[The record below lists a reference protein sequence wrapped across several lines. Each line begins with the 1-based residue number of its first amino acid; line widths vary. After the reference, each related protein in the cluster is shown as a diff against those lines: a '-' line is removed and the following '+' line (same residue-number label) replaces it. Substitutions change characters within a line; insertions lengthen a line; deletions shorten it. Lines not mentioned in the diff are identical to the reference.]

1 MSLVSQYP
9 LESAIHHNL
18 YRLSLIRAVVIFGQ
32 CLALIYFTA
41 FKPLGLAAAEIAWVL
56 AIYASISV
64 ATANRGRF
72 KITITNKEFFIHL
85 LVDIIFFSILL
96 YFSGGASNPFISY
109 YLIPISIAA
118 ISLPR
123 AYTASIALIALVGYS
138 LLLNYHIPVMAIAP
152 SHMGHTME
160 GNNLHVLGM
169 WANFAISAAII
180 SYFVSQIASELE
192 LQQKNI
198 AEYREQQLENE
209 QLLAIGTLAAGTA
222 HELGTPLNT
231 MRLLVDE
238 MQLQKPSNTDINLLS
253 QQIDQCKI
261 TLKQLQSTANE
272 SVTNQYSNQTL
283 HSYFDQLIEIKGEVN
298 FPKEIDFRKGY
309 TITDLIIL
317 SGGLTPYAN
326 KNDIKIFRNVSKS
339 GGENVTEEIIIKLD
353 ENLIPNKK
361 IVLQPDDI
369 VTVNT
374 YPYRKNNKFYT
385 IEGELALPGL
395 YSIKNQTY
403 SVYDAIKDNIEFL
416 NSSSID
422 GISIVRDSIRI
433 PVNGTKLISQGSNS
447 KFNFELLFHI

>member
-18 YRLSLIRAVVIFGQ
+18 YRLGLIRAVVIFGQ

-152 SHMGHTME
+152 SHMGHTMA

-198 AEYREQQLENE
+198 AEHREQQLENE

-231 MRLLVDE
+231 MKLLIDE
-238 MQLQKPSNTDINLLS
+238 MLIQQTENPDLSLLS
-253 QQIDQCKI
+253 QQIDQCRL
-261 TLKQLQSTANE
+261 TLKQLQTTANE
-272 SVTNQYSNQTL
+272 SSTEVYSAQPLHLYFNQL
-283 HSYFDQLIEIKGEVN
+283 FERWQLMRPELKTTIGYIECPTPAPDLKFHPTIAQSILNLLNNAADASPELVEVNISWTYDEIEIQIKDLGEGFDAANIDRPFFSSKTEGLGLGLFLSQSTVTRFGGSVN
-298 FPKEIDFRKGY
+298 LQNL
-309 TITDLIIL
+309 TD
-317 SGGLTPYAN
+317 GGTLT
-326 KNDIKIFRNVSKS
+326 
-339 GGENVTEEIIIKLD
+339 TIKLPI
-353 ENLIPNKK
+353 NLTSK
-361 IVLQPDDI
+361 VE
-369 VTVNT
+369 
-374 YPYRKNNKFYT
+374 T
-385 IEGELALPGL
+385 IE
-395 YSIKNQTY
+395 
-403 SVYDAIKDNIEFL
+403 
-416 NSSSID
+416 
-422 GISIVRDSIRI
+422 
-433 PVNGTKLISQGSNS
+433 
-447 KFNFELLFHI
+447 